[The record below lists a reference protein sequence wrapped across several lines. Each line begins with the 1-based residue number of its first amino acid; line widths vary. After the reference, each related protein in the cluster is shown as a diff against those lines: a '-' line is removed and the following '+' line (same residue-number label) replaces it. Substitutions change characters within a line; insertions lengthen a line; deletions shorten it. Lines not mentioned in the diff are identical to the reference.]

1 MPEALKK
8 PFKQATLDTKQV
20 LRQNTLPVV
29 EEKTLKCN
37 DQNAEL
43 AATVGEA
50 LTEHSVEHSDE
61 DHDAMKKLPGSSET
75 DRVSTKEGKELLGE
89 TSSERKALVI
99 ESDSDCYSLIKRSS
113 EEKKLQI
120 QEPIAGNLTDKQIAN
135 KKLAK
140 HQSVAETATLIL
152 AHSNHANLKTVFS
165 DDNSVRGFVKTM
177 NRFTVQSTKVE
188 DSYRQTAKKV
198 VQDLFARLGCHENF
212 VRRAK
217 WANEPSNGPR
227 NLENISTTYSFTDPR
242 QKVQLL
248 Y

>member
-1 MPEALKK
+1 MALKK
-8 PFKQATLDTKQV
+8 PFEQATLDTKQV
-20 LRQNTLPVV
+20 LHQNTSPVV

-43 AATVGEA
+43 AATDGEA
-50 LTEHSVEHSDE
+50 LTGHSVEHSD

-113 EEKKLQI
+113 EEKKLLI
-120 QEPIAGNLTDKQIAN
+120 QEPIAGSLTDKQIAN
-135 KKLAK
+135 EKLAK
-140 HQSVAETATLIL
+140 RHSVAETAALIL

-165 DDNSVRGFVKTM
+165 DNNSVRGFVKTM

-198 VQDLFARLGCHENF
+198 VQDLFAHIGCHENF